1 MSFPFIGVLGLVLKA
16 LPTIIY
22 ITSFFSVL
30 ISRSSVSASFS
41 AARWLLS

>member
-1 MSFPFIGVLGLVLKA
+1 MSFPFIGVLGRVLKA

-22 ITSFFSVL
+22 IASFFSVL
-30 ISRSSVSASFS
+30 ISPSSVSAAFA

>member
-1 MSFPFIGVLGLVLKA
+1 MSLRFIGVLGLVFKA